1 MVSAGC
7 ILPVS
12 HNMNI
17 PKQLGLRHRA
27 ALGMSQATDA
37 YCVVVSE
44 ETGNISV
51 AHSGV
56 IQTKV
61 SAIDLENILSA
72 AFEHN

>member
-1 MVSAGC
+1 
-7 ILPVS
+7 
-12 HNMNI
+12 
-17 PKQLGLRHRA
+17 
-27 ALGMSQATDA
+27 MSQATDA